1 MLQQYDFNTPASQP
15 FRINAAGRYIKY
27 VAGNNGGGDVSIVAT
42 PMGQGANQVVLVPG
56 QALTLPQSVPGWVLS
71 NSAGGA
77 TITGRVV
84 IGDGKIDDP
93 TINGT
98 VQVVDGGKNR
108 AMSGAAMMGYVY
120 QANVAAQFSCV
131 QLWNPASSGK
141 NAYIEQLTIFSQ
153 GTLAQGVGVRGA
165 NAALTTLSGY
175 AQTKRIGG
183 TQSILPMNVQT
194 VPTLVGVGFEPTM
207 AIFDKTTKVLR
218 PAEPIMLPPGYGVIV
233 FGGIANE
240 DLGVGFE
247 YFEEPAS

>member
-1 MLQQYDFNTPASQP
+1 MLQQYDFNAPANQS

-27 VAGNNGGGDVSIVAT
+27 ASGNNGGGDVSIVAT

-77 TITGRVV
+77 TITGKVV

-98 VQVVDGGKNR
+98 VQVVDGGKQR
-108 AMSGAAMMGYVY
+108 TMSGSAMMGYAW
-120 QANVAAQFSCV
+120 QAATAGNVSLV
-131 QLWNPASSGK
+131 QLWNPANSGK
-141 NAYIEQLTIFSQ
+141 NAFLEQLTIFSQ
-153 GTLAQGVGVRGA
+153 GTLAQGIAVRGA
-165 NAALTTLSGY
+165 NAALATFY
-175 AQTKRIGG
+175 VNAQAKRIGG
-183 TQSILPMNVQT
+183 AQSTLLLNVGLSASLT
-194 VPTLVGVGFEPTM
+194 GVGFEPTM

-218 PAEPIMLPPGYGVIV
+218 PAEPIQIPPGYGLII
-233 FGGIANE
+233 GGGLQNE

-247 YFEEPAS
+247 YFEEPA